1 MNLYKSADIAGTLIN
16 ETINMKL
23 LLVEDNIEL
32 LNSMADYLVHENN
45 ICEVAQTFDEARE
58 KITLFTYDCI
68 ILDIMLP
75 DGNGIDLLKFLKK
88 SDVESSVI
96 IISAKNSLDFKVKG
110 LDEGAD
116 DYITK
121 PFPLPELYSRIKAV
135 TRRHGLKGAK
145 VEFNEISVDISSM
158 ETKINGIDI
167 ILTRKE
173 TNLLLYFLNNINRV
187 LSRQGIA
194 SHLWGDYTDN
204 LNNFDFVY
212 QHVKNLRKKITDAGG
227 EDYIK
232 TIYGLGYKISN

>member
-1 MNLYKSADIAGTLIN
+1 
-16 ETINMKL
+16 MKL
-23 LLVEDNIEL
+23 LLVEDNHEL
-32 LNSMADYLVHENN
+32 INSMVDYLMHENN
-45 ICEVAQTFDEARE
+45 ICEVAHTYDQARE
-58 KITLFTYDCI
+58 KITLFSYDCI

-75 DGNGIDLLKFLKK
+75 DGNGLDILKLLKRGL
-88 SDVESSVI
+88 SDTSVI
-96 IISAKNSLDFKVKG
+96 IISAKNSLDFKVTG

-135 TRRHGLKGAK
+135 TRRNSNRTGHKLD
-145 VEFNEISVDISSM
+145 FNEITVDLSSF
-158 ETKINGIDI
+158 ETTVNNVAIV
-167 ILTRKE
+167 LTKKE

-187 LSRQGIA
+187 LSRQAIA

-204 LNNFDFVY
+204 LDNFDFVY

-232 TIYGLGYKISN
+232 TIYGLGYKISNH

>member
-1 MNLYKSADIAGTLIN
+1 
-16 ETINMKL
+16 MKL

-45 ICEVAQTFDEARE
+45 ICEVARTFDEARE
-58 KITLFTYDCI
+58 KITLFSYDCI

-88 SDVESSVI
+88 SDVESAVI

-187 LSRQGIA
+187 LSRQAIA